1 LLASALTAIVAKSPL
16 VFVKLA
22 ENTVGEYDLVRF
34 FSLAPERNEQYRPG

>member
-1 LLASALTAIVAKSPL
+1 MLTAIVAKSPL

-34 FSLAPERNEQYRPG
+34 FFSFVTIPDRPVR